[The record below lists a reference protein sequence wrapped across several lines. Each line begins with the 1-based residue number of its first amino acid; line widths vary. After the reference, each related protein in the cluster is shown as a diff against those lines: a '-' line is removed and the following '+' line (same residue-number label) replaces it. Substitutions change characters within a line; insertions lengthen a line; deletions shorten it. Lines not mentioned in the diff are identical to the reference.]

1 MQLHIFAVLAV
12 VKGQIDFLENEKPLP
27 LLQHDI
33 VCQDKD
39 LRIAQIKSNEIRVEM
54 KS

>member
-33 VCQDKD
+33 VCQDTDYK
-39 LRIAQIKSNEIRVEM
+39 LAQPKN
-54 KS
+54 